1 MIIVK
6 TYKIKIVKNLAL
18 VTDIYKYYLLFFGEL
33 ICYDTKPGLS
43 IPTSMIFS
51 LVLLVRI
58 KWIMDIL
65 DFSSFKYK

>member
-6 TYKIKIVKNLAL
+6 AYKVKIVKNFSL

-43 IPTSMIFS
+43 IPISMIFFVAAS
-51 LVLLVRI
+51 G
-58 KWIMDIL
+58 
-65 DFSSFKYK
+65 